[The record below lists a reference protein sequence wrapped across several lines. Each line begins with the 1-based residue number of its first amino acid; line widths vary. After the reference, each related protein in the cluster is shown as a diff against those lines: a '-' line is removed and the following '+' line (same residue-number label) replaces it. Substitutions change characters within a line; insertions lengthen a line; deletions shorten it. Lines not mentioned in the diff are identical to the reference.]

1 MTETIK
7 KVSKQCQSV
16 LANKHANNNPDLDE
30 DEVIVIQSKM
40 EELDNQFKALL
51 DLARKRQEL
60 LEKSFSFYQLLQV
73 LTKLIELSTYFH
85 VNIKNG

>member
-16 LANKHANNNPDLDE
+16 VANKHANNNPDLDE

-73 LTKLIELSTYFH
+73 LTKLIELSTYIQTSIM
-85 VNIKNG
+85 NS